1 MSLTTIDTRNI
12 YHNDVI
18 GNVRKA
24 QEDSH
29 DMAAL
34 TPNGDVFVV
43 CDGMGGHV
51 GGKQASSIA
60 VKSIIEYLKADKYSQ
75 PLQALNDAL
84 QYANMQILGYANAHP
99 ELKGM
104 GTTACIVLLQDSE
117 AYIAHVGDS
126 RIYLYLGKEKQ
137 LHRVTKDHSFVQT
150 LVDAGQITDDEAEH
164 HPNKNRILKALGIK
178 PALEPSFNA
187 VKPKNDDVFLICSD
201 GLSGMISDKVIGEI
215 MSKDVS
221 LRQKGDLLIN
231 SALDAGG
238 LDNITIELIKISS
251 SPHSKS
257 KFESYNP
264 INGAAKPLTGSKTL
278 KVVLISFAIAVV
290 CFCFAG
296 LIYYFIDKKD
306 IENQRA
312 ENQELLNNTVMSL
325 KGLRNDL
332 HEKDEEIA
340 TEKSKKIE
348 KANEIQNILMRTY
361 EEDRIEIINKIQ
373 KLEADSLKYKRGLDS
388 LNSYKFKFF

>member
-1 MSLTTIDTRNI
+1 
-12 YHNDVI
+12 
-18 GNVRKA
+18 
-24 QEDSH
+24 
-29 DMAAL
+29 MAAL

-104 GTTACIVLLQDSE
+104 GTTACIVLLQDTE

-348 KANEIQNILMRTY
+348 KANEVQNILMRTY

-388 LNSYKFKFF
+388 LNSYEFKFF

>member
-12 YHNDVI
+12 YYNDVI
-18 GNVRKA
+18 GNVRTA

-29 DMAAL
+29 DMATL

-60 VKSIIEYLKADKYSQ
+60 VKSIIEYLKADKYPQ
-75 PLQALNDAL
+75 PIQALNDAL
-84 QYANMQILGYANAHP
+84 QYANMQILGYANGHP

-137 LHRVTKDHSFVQT
+137 LHRITKDHSFVQA

-178 PALEPSFNA
+178 PALEPSFNT

-201 GLSGMISDKVIGEI
+201 GLSGMISDKIIGEI
-215 MSKDVS
+215 MSKDAS
-221 LRQKGDLLIN
+221 IRQKGDLLIN

-264 INGAAKPLTGSKTL
+264 INGVAKPSTRSKTFN
-278 KVVLISFAIAVV
+278 VVFISFAIAVV
-290 CFCFAG
+290 CLCFTG
-296 LIYYFIDKKD
+296 LTYYFIDKKD
-306 IENQRA
+306 IENRRT
-312 ENQELLNNTVMSL
+312 ENQELLNNTVNSL

-332 HEKDEEIA
+332 QEKDEEIVI
-340 TEKSKKIE
+340 EKSKKIE
-348 KANEIQNILMRTY
+348 KATETQNILMRTY

-373 KLEADSLKYKRGLDS
+373 KLKADSLKYKRELDS

>member
-104 GTTACIVLLQDSE
+104 GTTACIVLLQDTE

-348 KANEIQNILMRTY
+348 KANEVQNILMRTY

-388 LNSYKFKFF
+388 LNSYEFKFF

>member
-1 MSLTTIDTRNI
+1 MSLTTIDSRNI

-388 LNSYKFKFF
+388 LNSYEFKFF

>member
-84 QYANMQILGYANAHP
+84 QYANMQILDYANAHP

-278 KVVLISFAIAVV
+278 KVVLISFAIVVV

-388 LNSYKFKFF
+388 LNSYEFKFF